1 MTNKKDQIADLF
13 GEGSEPET
21 GLESNGET
29 PSPGK
34 GSKTVKGKLE
44 DLTRRAQEKKAQREQ
59 GESDNDSE
67 DDSEVESTL
76 ILSLKPWANDQR
88 EAPNEALRC
97 ALFTPRNRKT
107 PRESFKNHSVAAYG
121 NARVLYTGEELR
133 QDDLDVWLQ
142 VLHMA
147 REHPLGEPIRFSANE
162 MKKALKWNYGAK
174 TTERLKTNLTRLQAN
189 AVKFESDRLGK
200 GVSLSLINKFEFSN
214 SDSSDESNYWV
225 IEIDPDI
232 AKLFGG
238 GVYSTRLEW
247 EQRLEINGELAKW
260 LHGFYSSHREPH
272 DISVD
277 LLMSTSGSKVS
288 SKHKAKQLLIAAHE
302 ELIRVG
308 CLKEYQMTEAG
319 KFRVKRPKKA
329 TPKPE

>member
-13 GEGSEPET
+13 GVGSKPESEP
-21 GLESNGET
+21 ESNGET
-29 PSPGK
+29 PNAAKS
-34 GSKTVKGKLE
+34 SKTVQGKLE
-44 DLTRRAQEKKAQREQ
+44 RLTRRAQEKKAQREL
-59 GESDNDSE
+59 GETDFYSEDNDE
-67 DDSEVESTL
+67 DESTL

-174 TTERLKTNLTRLQAN
+174 TTERLKTTLTRLQAN

-200 GVSLSLINKFEFSN
+200 G
-214 SDSSDESNYWV
+214 SSSV
-225 IEIDPDI
+225 I
-232 AKLFGG
+232 
-238 GVYSTRLEW
+238 
-247 EQRLEINGELAKW
+247 
-260 LHGFYSSHREPH
+260 
-272 DISVD
+272 
-277 LLMSTSGSKVS
+277 LMPVMNQTTG
-288 SKHKAKQLLIAAHE
+288 
-302 ELIRVG
+302 
-308 CLKEYQMTEAG
+308 
-319 KFRVKRPKKA
+319 
-329 TPKPE
+329 